1 MTIMNE
7 SVRALIEDFRATT
20 EDVEAASTPPAGS
33 YVSEEFFAFEQSTI
47 FAREWNC
54 VARQEDLPN
63 PGDFITTDIAGEPVI
78 VVRNRDG
85 QINAMSAVCRHRG
98 ACVTAPAS
106 RDLEDLGAPLGDTT
120 GHVESFQCPYHWWVY
135 DLEGQLVAA
144 PEMGRTQDFKVKD
157 VRLPRFSTELWHGF
171 VFVNLDADARP
182 LAPQLAQ
189 IEDAVKTYQV
199 GELTSVAPDDFPG
212 VPFNWKI
219 LVENFLDGYH
229 ASRLHAGQHDFA
241 PSSSIEE
248 TPFDEGSAVVS
259 GWTRNTIID
268 GGFNPS
274 FKVIMPV
281 IPGLPEEY
289 RRSSF
294 FAALMPNLM
303 IIGQPDMVMAF
314 QLRPTSARSH
324 DLRLYYLVPDTTTK
338 LGNFKERL
346 DLSKV
351 GFVPITEQDMGTN
364 ISVQKGLESRFF
376 TRGRYSYQE
385 GMVNNFNKM
394 LGLRYE
400 GALRTAE

>member
-1 MTIMNE
+1 MTIISE
-7 SVRALIEDFRATT
+7 SVRTLIKDFRSSTQ
-20 EDVEAASTPPAGS
+20 DVEVATTPPAET
-33 YVSEEFFAFEQSTI
+33 YVSEEFFAFEQDAL

-54 VARQEDLPN
+54 VARVEDLPN

-85 QINAMSAVCRHRG
+85 EINAMSAVCRHRA
-98 ACVTAPAS
+98 ACITAPAG
-106 RDLEDLGAPLGDTT
+106 RDLEDLGAPLGDIT

-144 PEMGRTQDFKVKD
+144 PEMGRTKDFAVKGI
-157 VRLPRFSTELWHGF
+157 RLPRFKTEIWHGF
-171 VFVNLDADARP
+171 VFVNLDPEARP

-199 GELTSVAPDDFPG
+199 STLKSVAPDDFPG

-229 ASRLHAGQHDFA
+229 ASRLHAGLHDFA

-248 TPFDEGSAVVS
+248 IPFDEDAAVVS

-268 GGFNPS
+268 GAFNPS

-281 IPGLPEEY
+281 IAGLPEEY

-294 FAALMPNLM
+294 FAALVPNLM

-314 QLRPTSARSH
+314 QVRPTSARSH
-324 DLRLYYLVPDTTTK
+324 DLRLYYMVPEETTK
-338 LGNFKERL
+338 LGNFMERL
-346 DLSKV
+346 ELSKV

-400 GALRTAE
+400 AALRTAG